1 MYIDRV
7 EIAFDAGHRLLDY
20 PGNCAS
26 PHGHTYKAEVLIAR
40 RELDELGLA
49 VDFGLL
55 KGGLKQWIQEHWDHG
70 FLVNDR
76 DARLIEALGA
86 LPESKLYLFQGVN
99 PSAEAMAR
107 ELFEEARRQFGV
119 LVQSVRI
126 WESPGQ
132 YAEFIPDDALL
143 LTSQLG
149 EGVLP

>member
-40 RELDELGLA
+40 RHLDELGLA
-49 VDFGLL
+49 LDFGLL
-55 KGGLKQWIQEHWDHG
+55 KGGLKHWIQEHWDHG

-76 DARLIEALGA
+76 DVRLIEALKA
-86 LPESKLYLFQGVN
+86 IPESKLYLFQGVN

-107 ELFEEARRQFGV
+107 ELFEEARRQFGLMV
-119 LVQSVRI
+119 RSVRI

-143 LTSQLG
+143 PASHQS
-149 EGVLP
+149 EVLLP